1 MNQFQVL
8 MGKLSKKIKEAKSV
22 ELDDQDIKEMIDKV
36 KEEIESAK
44 NNIEPMIAKMKE
56 KISHYGCDF
65 QLAVNNEQ
73 MENEKKE
80 QEQDQDMILEITN
93 NKELLEKR
101 RKDLQDIHSTSNQIK
116 QMTDNM
122 ALSVNNQGAI
132 LNDIENKVIESED
145 NAIKAKKEIQEADKI
160 SKGNKKRAVF
170 FIVIISFALIA
181 SGFLGFGIY
190 KLITKNE
197 PK

>member
-1 MNQFQVL
+1 MTQFQVL

-22 ELDDQDIKEMIDKV
+22 ELDDQEIEEMIDKV

-80 QEQDQDMILEITN
+80 QEQDMILDLTN
-93 NKELLEKR
+93 NKEFLEKR

-181 SGFLGFGIY
+181 SGFLGYGIY
-190 KLITKNE
+190 NIITKNDQ
-197 PK
+197 K